1 MTEASGS
8 GSVKKPGMTLLV
20 SAIGVVYGD
29 IGTSPLYALR
39 ECFAPERGL
48 STTPENV
55 LGIVSLLIW
64 TLTLVVCFKY
74 LSVVLRADNRGE
86 GGILALISLVSGS
99 LKSRQGKAA
108 ALLGLMGI
116 IGAALLYSD
125 GILTP
130 SVSVLS
136 AVEGLMLITP
146 AFQPFIVPAAL
157 VVLVLLFAFQYRG
170 TEKVGRLFGPVMITW
185 FVVIG
190 VLGLIAIFQAPG
202 IFAALNPLYALR
214 FLSEHVRQSFGV
226 LGSVFLAM
234 TGAEVMYADM
244 GHFGKRPIRR
254 AWFFLIFPALILCYM
269 GQAAVLLVTP
279 DRVDNLFFQLV
290 PTWGLYP
297 LVILATLA
305 TVIASQAV
313 ISGAFSL
320 ARQSVQLGFLPRM
333 RIQHTSADTFG
344 QVYVPFINWA
354 LMLGTNVL
362 VLVFQSSAKLT
373 NAYGIAVSSDM
384 LLTTCLMTFVAL
396 RIWRIKPWFVLPV
409 VAVFAVIDVMFFL
422 ANASKLVSGGWIVV
436 VFAAMLI
443 IVMKTWRDGRNVIR
457 RHMEAVS
464 LSLEDFVASLAL
476 GQPQKVKGVAVFMA
490 GNPKGI
496 PLALLH
502 NLKHNKVMHERTIV
516 MSVLTVD
523 RPWVP
528 EVNRT
533 TVTHYAPGFWQV
545 IVHYGFSE
553 TPDIPALLGGL
564 PELSIDPMQ
573 TTYFLGRESLVITAQ
588 RRGMGVWRKKLFWFL
603 SLNAQAAT
611 SFFKLPPN
619 RVVEIGAQTEL

>member
-1 MTEASGS
+1 MTGSSGS
-8 GSVKKPGMTLLV
+8 DSTKKPGLTLLI
-20 SAIGVVYGD
+20 SAIGVVFGD

-86 GGILALISLVSGS
+86 GGILALISLVSGG
-99 LKSRQGKAA
+99 LKSRRGKAA
-108 ALLGLMGI
+108 GLLGLLGVV
-116 IGAALLYSD
+116 GAALLYSD

-136 AVEGLMLITP
+136 AIEGLTLITP

-157 VVLVLLFAFQYRG
+157 AVLVLLFAFQYRG
-170 TEKVGRLFGPVMITW
+170 TEKVGRLFGPVMIVW

-190 VLGLIAIFQAPG
+190 VLGLISAIQAPE
-202 IFAALNPLYALR
+202 IFNALNPLHALR
-214 FLSEHVRQSFGV
+214 FLTEHVGQSFGV

-244 GHFGKRPIRR
+244 GHFGKKPIQR
-254 AWFFLIFPALILCYM
+254 AWFYLIFPALILCYM
-269 GQAAVLLVTP
+269 GQAAVLLASP
-279 DRVDNLFFQLV
+279 ERVENLFFQLV
-290 PTWGLYP
+290 PAWGLYP
-297 LVILATLA
+297 LVILATMA

-344 QVYVPFINWA
+344 QVYVPLINWA
-354 LMLGTNVL
+354 LMLGTIVL

-373 NAYGIAVSSDM
+373 SAYGIAVSSDM
-384 LLTTCLMTFVAL
+384 LITTGLISFVAL

-422 ANASKLVSGGWIVV
+422 ANASKLVSGGWFVV
-436 VFAAMLI
+436 VFAALLI
-443 IVMKTWRDGRNVIR
+443 TIMKTWMDGRNVIR

-464 LSLEDFVASLAL
+464 LSLEDFVASLEL
-476 GQPQKVKGVAVFMA
+476 GPPQKVKGVAVFMA

-502 NLKHNKVMHERTIV
+502 NLKHNKVMHERTII
-516 MSVLTVD
+516 MSVITVD

-533 TVTHYAPGFWQV
+533 TVTRYAPGFWQV

-553 TPDIPALLGGL
+553 TPDIPTLLGGL
-564 PELSIDPMQ
+564 SELSIDPMQ
-573 TTYFLGRESLVITAQ
+573 TTYFLGRESLVITSQ
-588 RRGMGVWRKKLFWFL
+588 RKGMRVWRKKLFWFL
-603 SLNAQAAT
+603 SLNAQTAT